1 MIGNATNSIEA
12 AQQPPRHCQFRQVKD
27 KIVKPTILRQV
38 YEPSS
43 IRF

>member
-27 KIVKPTILRQV
+27 KIVKPTMFMTSLRAK
-38 YEPSS
+38 
-43 IRF
+43 